1 MNTMQSKNRL
11 GPVHFLPLLFCLLWS
26 PLLTAQ
32 TDNGDYRLSVG
43 DQIRVTVYGHEDLS
57 GEFSVDADG
66 GISLPLV
73 GDMKAKDRTTK
84 ELSLAI
90 TDALKPDYLKNPRV
104 STEVLS
110 YRPYYVMGEV
120 SQPGSYP
127 FVKGMTVVNAVAVA
141 GGFTYRAR
149 KGRITIVRETS
160 DGAKELEVEFDTQL
174 KPGDVINVPER
185 FF

>member
-1 MNTMQSKNRL
+1 MMSL
-11 GPVHFLPLLFCLLWS
+11 SFLSILFFMLWS
-26 PLLTAQ
+26 SPLSAQ
-32 TDNGDYRLSVG
+32 TDSGDYRLSVG
-43 DQIRVTVYGHEDLS
+43 DQVRVNVYGHEDLS
-57 GEFSVDADG
+57 GDFSVDADG

-73 GDMKAKDRTTK
+73 GNMRAQNHTTK
-84 ELSLAI
+84 ELSQAI
-90 TDALKPDYLKNPRV
+90 ADALQPDYLKNPRV

-110 YRPYYVMGEV
+110 YRPYYVMGEIA
-120 SQPGSYP
+120 QPGSYP

-149 KGRITIVRETS
+149 KGRITIVRQAPE
-160 DGAKELEVEFDTQL
+160 GANEFEADFDTQL